1 MAREATLRD
10 FAASCLLR
18 VGSVCAV
25 CIRDGGGLSK
35 IFRVSLSDGRGGKTG
50 LGISNTGGE
59 VGR

>member
-1 MAREATLRD
+1 MARVAALRGFAT
-10 FAASCLLR
+10 SCLLR

-25 CIRDGGGLSK
+25 CIRNGGGLSK
-35 IFRVSLSDGRGGKTG
+35 IFRGSLSEGRGGKTG